1 MPGRRG
7 LTLTELVIA
16 IAIVGLLAVLVVP
29 NLGKWIQHYRLRG
42 AVREIVSKMELAK
55 IKALKYNLEYRIA
68 FETDNGTY
76 WMERGNR
83 ADAPG
88 LWAIEG
94 GIFEVPRQIP
104 FDVNVSS
111 MQFNPDGTASSGTV
125 TIGRTTEEHYTIT
138 VNTTTGKITAERH

>member
-1 MPGRRG
+1 
-7 LTLTELVIA
+7 
-16 IAIVGLLAVLVVP
+16 
-29 NLGKWIQHYRLRG
+29 
-42 AVREIVSKMELAK
+42 
-55 IKALKYNLEYRIA
+55 
-68 FETDNGTY
+68 
-76 WMERGNR
+76 MERGNR

-125 TIGRTTEEHYTIT
+125 TIGRTNEEHYTIT